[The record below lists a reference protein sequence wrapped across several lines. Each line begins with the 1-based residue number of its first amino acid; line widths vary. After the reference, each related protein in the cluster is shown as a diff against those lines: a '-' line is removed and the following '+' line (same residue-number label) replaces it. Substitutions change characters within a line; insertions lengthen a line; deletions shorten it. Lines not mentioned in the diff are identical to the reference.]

1 MKQLRG
7 ILLGTF
13 LFWLLLWAVYAIV
26 EGISHASSVNTTPIY
41 NISGVE
47 QMGDHYVIGRT
58 TLSVGTVTITLAGK
72 AVFTSASSYH
82 CSITDSTG
90 LNLTAIAYT
99 DGSHFTIT
107 GVGLSDNV
115 SFFCGG
121 N

>member
-1 MKQLRG
+1 MKRLVTIVAALIGLLGGWYSAYFVRG
-7 ILLGTF
+7 I
-13 LFWLLLWAVYAIV
+13 Y
-26 EGISHASSVNTTPIY
+26 ASSVNTTPIY
-41 NISGVE
+41 SISGVE

-58 TLSVGTVTITLAGK
+58 TLAIGTVTVTLSGK
-72 AVFTSASSYH
+72 AAFTSSSSYH

-90 LNLTAIAYT
+90 LNLTGITYIS
-99 DGSHFTIT
+99 GSQFTIT